1 MISDKQNLIFTLHG
15 SLYGI
20 SADLVREICWLPEL
34 YSLATAPSDIIGMFD
49 WRSRLVPVMHLDL
62 RFGRGFSGCNF
73 TDRAIVVEH
82 QGSYVAIVAHDVF
95 DVQYLTPQQFDSDL
109 IRGRQISAEN
119 NFVAGI
125 ARLNEAPVIC
135 LDLERLIREP
145 NAIDPTN
152 ESAITTGADFYSRYC
167 PHATSAQ
174 REVFA
179 SRASELKASISVVQ
193 AEKEEG
199 ILAVQIGTEYIG
211 IPLELVVDVDA
222 LDRFS
227 VSSVPLAP
235 SYILGQTDWRG
246 KVLPILELGAVLQ
259 IPALPR
265 QEFVVIKV
273 NEMSIGIAVDRIFD
287 VMYLAASQIDALPLS
302 IASQIRTYLKGVTK
316 YDDGVM
322 YLVKLQEL
330 VEREFLPAPVAA

>member
-49 WRSRLVPVMHLDL
+49 WRSQLVPVMHLDL

-82 QGSYVAIVAHDVF
+82 QGIYIAIVAHDVF
-95 DVQYLTPQQFDSDL
+95 DVQYLTPQAFDIDL
-109 IRGRQISAEN
+109 ILGRQIPAEN

-145 NAIDPTN
+145 NAVDPAN
-152 ESAITTGADFYSRYC
+152 EPAIATGTDFYSRC
-167 PHATSAQ
+167 CRRASPAE
-174 REVFA
+174 RKVFA
-179 SRASELKASISVVQ
+179 SRASALKTSISVIQ
-193 AEKEEG
+193 TETEEG
-199 ILAVQIGTEYIG
+199 VLAVQIGTEYIG

-227 VSSVPLAP
+227 LSTVPLAP

-246 KVLPILELGAVLQ
+246 KVLPILDLGAVLQ
-259 IPALPR
+259 IPVLPR

-273 NEMSIGIAVDRIFD
+273 NEISIGIAVDRIFD
-287 VMYLAASQIDALPLS
+287 VTYLAASQIDALPIS

-330 VEREFLPAPVAA
+330 VEREFLPASVAA